1 MCGATAGRDPAAR
14 RHYPG
19 TLPCL
24 QRLARTRPS
33 HREGCVTGGSAA
45 AGSAEAVD
53 WIARRG
59 HEPAYGARPLRRTI
73 QREVDN
79 RLSRLL
85 LDADISSG
93 DRARVEV
100 ADGHLV
106 FHTTGTASNAKQP

>member
-1 MCGATAGRDPAAR
+1 MLVAYRGRAGGRRAGTA
-14 RHYPG
+14 
-19 TLPCL
+19 
-24 QRLARTRPS
+24 PS
-33 HREGCVTGGSAA
+33 AGLHAQDVTVEFAP
-45 AGSAEAVD
+45 EAVD

-79 RLSRLL
+79 RLSRPL
-85 LDADISSG
+85 LDADTSSG